1 MGSASAER
9 AVQTATA
16 EADTEPSSSWEGT
29 RMEVCPPSLFPQ
41 DALAPRSRFGAWLPT
56 LSDLRDWLSGGSLQP
71 TAAGHAKA
79 AAPPEPPSVR
89 AARQAFVA
97 ALADLPPHRVG
108 SLPERAHTAGTLR
121 ELWHLR
127 NELFT
132 LVSIE
137 HCEAVAHDRLAVLNR
152 FFPVR
157 AQGGAPRRDWPFAAS
172 AHHDVTAGLE
182 R

>member
-9 AVQTATA
+9 AEQTATA
-16 EADTEPSSSWEGT
+16 EADTEPSSPWAGT

-56 LSDLRDWLSGGSLQP
+56 LSDLRDWLASGGLQP
-71 TAAGHAKA
+71 HAASNA
-79 AAPPEPPSVR
+79 AAVAPPEPPSVR

-97 ALADLPPHRVG
+97 ALDDLPPHRVG
-108 SLPERAHTAGTLR
+108 SLAARAQSAGTLR

-157 AQGGAPRRDWPFAAS
+157 AQGGAPRRHWPFAVS
-172 AHHDVTAGLE
+172 ARHDVPAGLE